1 MKTNQILVVSAAVIG
16 LSLGT
21 ISEARAQ
28 AAVVQTTTTRDVGT
42 ISEFSPDTIVIRPDK
57 SEKPIRYVYSN
68 ATAYVD
74 EEGAP
79 VPVATVKTGVP
90 VTVEYER
97 TGDRL
102 VARRVVVRRM
112 VTPDGKVIE
121 KKTITTEKR

>member
-1 MKTNQILVVSAAVIG
+1 MKKNQLLLAGAAMVG
-16 LSLGT
+16 LTLAT
-21 ISEARAQ
+21 ISEGRAQ
-28 AAVVQTTTTRDVGT
+28 ATVVQTTTTRDVGT
-42 ISEFSPDTIVIRPDK
+42 ISEFSPDAIVIRPDK
-57 SEKPIRYVYSN
+57 SEKPIRYVYSK

-79 VPVATVKTGVP
+79 VPVTTVKTGVP

-97 TGDRL
+97 SGDRL

>member
-1 MKTNQILVVSAAVIG
+1 MKKNQLLLAGAAMVG
-16 LSLGT
+16 LTLAT
-21 ISEARAQ
+21 ISEGRAQ
-28 AAVVQTTTTRDVGT
+28 ATVVQTTTTRDVGT
-42 ISEFSPDTIVIRPDK
+42 ISEFSPDAIVIRPDK
-57 SEKPIRYVYSN
+57 SEKPIRYVYSK

-79 VPVATVKTGVP
+79 VPVTTVKTGAP

-97 TGDRL
+97 SGDRL

>member
-1 MKTNQILVVSAAVIG
+1 MKTNQILVVSAAMVG
-16 LSLGT
+16 LTLGT
-21 ISEARAQ
+21 ISEVRAQ
-28 AAVVQTTTTRDVGT
+28 ATVVQTTTTRDVGT

-68 ATAYVD
+68 ATTYVD
-74 EEGAP
+74 EAGAP
-79 VPVATVKTGVP
+79 VPVTTVKTGVP

-102 VARRVVVRRM
+102 VARRVVVRRT

>member
-1 MKTNQILVVSAAVIG
+1 MKKNQILLAGAAIVG
-16 LSLGT
+16 LTLAT
-21 ISEARAQ
+21 ISEGRAQ
-28 AAVVQTTTTRDVGT
+28 ATVVQTTSTRDVGT
-42 ISEFSPDTIVIRPDK
+42 ISEFSPDAIVIRPDK
-57 SEKPIRYVYSN
+57 SEKPIRYVYSK

-79 VPVATVKTGVP
+79 VPVTTVKTGVP

-97 TGDRL
+97 SGDRL